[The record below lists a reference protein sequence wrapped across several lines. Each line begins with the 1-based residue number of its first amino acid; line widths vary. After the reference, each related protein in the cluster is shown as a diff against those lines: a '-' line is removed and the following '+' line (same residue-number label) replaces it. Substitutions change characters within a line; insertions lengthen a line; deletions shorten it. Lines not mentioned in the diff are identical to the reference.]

1 MGRHTEAIAEAKR
14 ALELAPDL
22 AWSKSVV
29 AQLSARAG
37 DKDTALKLI
46 EEIKKMPPNNTSYMI
61 AIDYAC
67 LGQKDQAF
75 EWLNKAY
82 ESKDWSL
89 NRVGVEPW
97 IDNIGSD
104 PLEVPTS
111 QARDCCAFGYVCVS
125 AQTVTFSRRIHRP
138 PTGSFYQSP
147 SRHCGSGQQPLSCA
161 VCCFPK
167 ATKGL

>member
-1 MGRHTEAIAEAKR
+1 VGRHTEAIAEAKR

-104 PLEVPTS
+104 PRLADLV
-111 QARDCCAFGYVCVS
+111 
-125 AQTVTFSRRIHRP
+125 RRM
-138 PTGSFYQSP
+138 
-147 SRHCGSGQQPLSCA
+147 
-161 VCCFPK
+161 
-167 ATKGL
+167 GLKP